1 MMAMCIKKAVAGL
14 NIFTILVMKQFH
26 TLRVKTSYSMRSER
40 IAHIQDTMQDLN
52 RQLQYKERRRE
63 QSSTSLN
70 FRLCEELT
78 TEISSLK
85 QQRFELQAE
94 LKILKWK
101 QQQSASY
108 RRKKTKRGT
117 AESSNDQ
124 QGSGQSEL
132 ESDGTQLPT
141 PSSSST
147 PYPSSTPSRSP
158 TPAITPTSACSSHG
172 SSSRPS
178 TFSPLSPA
186 QPTRFNFQLPS
197 SSTEHYMISDSDNES
212 HFQ

>member
-1 MMAMCIKKAVAGL
+1 
-14 NIFTILVMKQFH
+14 
-26 TLRVKTSYSMRSER
+26 MRSER

-63 QSSTSLN
+63 QSSNSLN
-70 FRLCEELT
+70 FRLCEDIT
-78 TEISSLK
+78 TEMSSLK

-94 LKILKWK
+94 FKILKRK

-108 RRKKTKRGT
+108 RRKKAKRGR

-124 QGSGQSEL
+124 QGSGQFEL
-132 ESDGTQLPT
+132 ESDGMQLPT
-141 PSSSST
+141 PSSSSV
-147 PYPSSTPSRSP
+147 PYPSSTPSHSP

-186 QPTRFNFQLPS
+186 QPTCFNFQLPS
-197 SSTEHYMISDSDNES
+197 SSPEHYMISDSDNES